1 MDKSSMED
9 KFDLISQPLLQEEE
23 MVAAVVDS
31 VVETEAVV
39 ALVAVEA
46 LEIEVDSVAEEVSVV
61 ETEAEVALA
70 VAVGSVAMIL

>member
-1 MDKSSMED
+1 MED
-9 KFDLISQPLLQEEE
+9 KFDLISQPLHQEEE

-46 LEIEVDSVAEEVSVV
+46 LEIEEDSVAEEVSVV

>member
-46 LEIEVDSVAEEVSVV
+46 LEIEEDSVAEEVSVV

>member
-1 MDKSSMED
+1 MED

-31 VVETEAVV
+31 VV

-61 ETEAEVALA
+61 ETEAEVSLA
-70 VAVGSVAMIL
+70 VAVDSVAMIL